1 MDYQESGMVL
11 TVFRI
16 MQQNKIQSLN
26 GMPEHATKQNTI
38 SKWHARACKE
48 KKKGKELKKMS

>member
-1 MDYQESGMVL
+1 MDYQESSIVL

-26 GMPEHATKQNTI
+26 GMPEHA
-38 SKWHARACKE
+38 